1 MGNSDRMRGIG
12 LSCTRKG
19 SSWIYGKNILR
30 KNGEALEWAVQEG
43 GGVTVPEKKK
53 KKCRCGTEGH
63 SGHGG
68 DELMVELDDLRGL
81 FQLK

>member
-43 GGVTVPEKKK
+43 DGVTVRGGVQKR
-53 KKCRCGTEGH
+53 CRCGTEGH
-63 SGHGG
+63 
-68 DELMVELDDLRGL
+68 R
-81 FQLK
+81 

>member
-43 GGVTVPEKKK
+43 GGVTIP
-53 KKCRCGTEGH
+53 RA
-63 SGHGG
+63 
-68 DELMVELDDLRGL
+68 VEMWH
-81 FQLK
+81 